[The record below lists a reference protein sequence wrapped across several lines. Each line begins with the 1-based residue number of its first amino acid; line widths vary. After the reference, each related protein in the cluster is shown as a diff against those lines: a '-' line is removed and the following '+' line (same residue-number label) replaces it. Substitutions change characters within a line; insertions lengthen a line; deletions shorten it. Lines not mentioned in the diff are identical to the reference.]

1 MDVISSTQSWV
12 NKVIVKYNI
21 CPFAKR
27 EVDRGSIR
35 YCQDESTDIEG
46 VLDRLSQE
54 FELLNNQPET
64 ETTLLVLSEAC
75 SDFDEFLDLV
85 YLSNHL
91 LQMLKYE
98 GVYQLAHFHPDY
110 CFEGDEPDAASN
122 YTNRSPYPTLH
133 IIREAYW
140 AGNIEFG
147 HMHTANIPSDG
158 LTKLLVTS
166 FERLHYMK
174 DYTSALLTSS
184 LAV

>member
-133 IIREAYW
+133 IIREASMEK
-140 AGNIEFG
+140 AIAAHQDVDAIPERNIAFLNKKGEAFC
-147 HMHTANIPSDG
+147 AE
-158 LTKLLVTS
+158 LLAS
-166 FERLHYMK
+166 CLM
-174 DYTSALLTSS
+174 SS
-184 LAV
+184 K